1 MTGIAA
7 RLVRTFT
14 TVVGPW
20 PPLRVRAWDGSV
32 AGPAE
37 AGPLLLVRSR
47 RALRYLLWR
56 PDELGLARAFVAGDL
71 DVRGSPRDALRE
83 CGAVLRQRQQQKPH
97 SALGTTARLA
107 PVALRLGVTGPPR
120 PPAEEARLRGRLHT
134 RQRDRQAIAHHYDLG
149 NNFYRL
155 LLDPSMAYSCAYWA
169 EPEARNYGLDD
180 AQRDKL
186 DLICGKLG
194 LQPGMRL
201 LDIGCGWGSLVVHA
215 AKHYGVYVTGV
226 TLSEQ
231 QRTYV
236 DKVLAEE
243 GLRDRARVQLRD
255 YRDLPSEQFDSV
267 ASIEMGEH
275 VGEEAYPYYVSAMHR
290 LLRPGGKVLLQ
301 QMSRDERAPGGGAFI
316 ERYIAPDMTMR
327 PLHHTIRHLQRA
339 GFEIRQVAALRD
351 HYVRTVDSWA
361 QQLEDHWDDV
371 VTEIGIGWAR
381 VWRLYLAGGA
391 LAFEENRMGV
401 DQILAARQSNE

>member
-1 MTGIAA
+1 MTGVAP
-7 RLVRTFT
+7 RLVDTFAT
-14 TVVGPW
+14 LVGAW
-20 PPLRVRAWDGSV
+20 PPLRVHAWDGSV
-32 AGPAE
+32 AGHAG

-47 RALRYLLWR
+47 RALRHLLWS

-71 DVRGSPRDALRE
+71 EVRGNLRDGLRE
-83 CGAVLRQRQQQKPH
+83 CWAGLRERQWQTPH
-97 SALGTTARLA
+97 SRLGTTARLA
-107 PVALRLGVTGPPR
+107 PFALRLGVTGPPR
-120 PPAEEARLRGRLHT
+120 PPAEEARMHGGLHT
-134 RQRDRQAIAHHYDLG
+134 RRRDRQAIAHHYDLG

-155 LLDPSMAYSCAYWA
+155 LLDPSMAYSCAYWRA
-169 EPEARNYGLDD
+169 PEADDYGLAD

-194 LQPGMRL
+194 LEPGMRL

-215 AKHYGVYVTGV
+215 AKYYGVEVTGV

-236 DKVLAEE
+236 AKLLAEE
-243 GLRDRARVQLRD
+243 GLGERARVELRD
-255 YRDLPSEQFDSV
+255 YRDLPSGQFDSV

-275 VGEEAYPYYVSAMHR
+275 VGEEAYWHYVSAMHR
-290 LLRPGGKVLLQ
+290 LLRPGGRVLLQ
-301 QMSRDERAPGGGAFI
+301 QMSRDDRAPGGGAFI

-327 PLHHTIRHLQRA
+327 PLHRTIGHLQQG
-339 GFEIRQVAALRD
+339 GFEIRQVAALRE

-361 QQLEDHWDDV
+361 RRLADRWDDV
-371 VTEIGIGWAR
+371 VAEIGIGWAR

-401 DQILAARQSNE
+401 DQIVARA